1 MNVSKK
7 EAYRLFWLVKG
18 HIRTT
23 DATVLSSV
31 DSYFKRLWI
40 AGSNGAPLSDYE
52 EGFEEAWRQKMDCRF
67 IAAMDHSGGST
78 GGVLERYGREYTEDN
93 KMDRVHEMRMRMVN
107 APAFSDEN
115 IWAAILYQDTVT
127 RGMVNVLD
135 EKGIDTFLKIDSGCD
150 ADGTLKQFPV
160 KQMLE
165 FATNGI
171 GPKIYG
177 TKMRSIVKGVGMVHP
192 VLKQQFTLARTICDY
207 GLVPIIEPE
216 IPIDNPIKAKV
227 ESALMYHL
235 QEFLDEFPGKCILKL
250 TPPEVPNLYHNLT
263 AFPNVERVV
272 FLSGGYSTAEACNRL
287 GLNDD
292 VTASFSRALSE
303 GLLHSQTD
311 AEFDAKLSQNIQMIT
326 A

>member
-1 MNVSKK
+1 M
-7 EAYRLFWLVKG
+7 
-18 HIRTT
+18 
-23 DATVLSSV
+23 
-31 DSYFKRLWI
+31 
-40 AGSNGAPLSDYE
+40 SD
-52 EGFEEAWRQKMDCRF
+52 RRF

-93 KMDRVHEMRMRMVN
+93 KMERVHEMRMRMVN
-107 APAFSDEN
+107 SPDFNDSN

-177 TKMRSIVKGVGMVHP
+177 TKMRSIVHGEGMVHP
-192 VLKQQFTLARTICDY
+192 VLKQQFTLARTIFDY

-216 IPIDNPIKAKV
+216 VPINHPIKEQV
-227 ESALMYHL
+227 EDTLMYQL
-235 QEFLDEFPGKCILKL
+235 YEFLDEFPGKCILKL

-263 AFPNVERVV
+263 VFDNVEKVV
-272 FLSGGYSTAEACNRL
+272 FLSGGYSTAEACQRL
-287 GLNDD
+287 SINKDI
-292 VTASFSRALSE
+292 TASFSRALSE
-303 GLLHSQTD
+303 GLYYDLTD
-311 AEFDAKLSQNIQMIT
+311 EAFNAKISTNIKMIT
-326 A
+326 GASIAT